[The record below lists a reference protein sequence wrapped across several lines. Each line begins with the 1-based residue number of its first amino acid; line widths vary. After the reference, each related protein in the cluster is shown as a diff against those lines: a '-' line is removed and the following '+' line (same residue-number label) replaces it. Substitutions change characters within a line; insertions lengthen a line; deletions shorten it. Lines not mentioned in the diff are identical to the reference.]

1 MTDLEAIE
9 AVVVFDDIYPKRVGE
24 ITDVSSYESEVDNED
39 GTKTKATFYR
49 FKDSGI
55 HFSKEYILEG
65 QELKIRFESG
75 KLNGMEFGVAFN
87 PLGLTEKNDD
97 DTFNPD
103 AQLWEIVQN
112 EDYGRPLPDEVLFPE
127 KGDKYVL
134 SGWNAE
140 KITELGLVS
149 AAEQE
154 LLEAARKYVAKT
166 CIDDGTYT
174 ATLNSV
180 WVHG

>member
-1 MTDLEAIE
+1 MEAIE

-24 ITDVSSYESEVDNED
+24 ITDVSSYESEVNNED
-39 GTKTKATFYR
+39 GTNTKATFYR
-49 FKDSGI
+49 FTDTGI
-55 HFSKEYILEG
+55 SFSKEYILEG
-65 QELKIRFESG
+65 QELKIKFESG

-97 DTFNPD
+97 GTWNPD

-112 EDYGRPLPDEVLFPE
+112 EDYGRSLPDEVLFPS

-140 KITELGLVS
+140 KITELGWW
-149 AAEQE
+149 
-154 LLEAARKYVAKT
+154 LLPKRNCLPLQRSTWQRPASTTAPIRLRSTPSGYTKT
-166 CIDDGTYT
+166 K
-174 ATLNSV
+174 
-180 WVHG
+180 